1 MRQGKTIE
9 LKSKDGAAIDCYHV
23 TPKGTRKGGLVLV
36 MEIFGVTDH
45 IREVCD
51 SYAADGYEVISPS
64 LYDRQ
69 QRHFEASYSPE
80 DIQRS
85 LKLRDAHPIEKS
97 LDDTQ
102 MSIDFLKSQRAT
114 PVFITGYCYGGS
126 ICWLAACRCTGISA
140 ASGYYGR
147 LVIDHVNEKPKC
159 PTILHFGRK
168 DQGIPMEWVE
178 KIAAAHPEVPV
189 HVYEAGH
196 GFNSDRRAD
205 YHEPSAKLARER
217 TLKLFEAAKR

>member
-9 LKSKDGAAIDCYHV
+9 LKSKDGATIDCYHV
-23 TPKGTRKGGLVLV
+23 RPKGTRKGGLVLV

-51 SYAADGYEVISPS
+51 SYAAEGYEVISPS

-97 LDDTQ
+97 IDDTQ
-102 MSIDFLKSQRAT
+102 MSIDFLKSQGAT

-126 ICWLAACRCTGISA
+126 ITWLAASRCTGLSA
-140 ASGYYGR
+140 ASAYYGR
-147 LVIDHVNEKPKC
+147 LIIDHVNEKPKC
-159 PTILHFGRK
+159 PTILHFGRN
-168 DQGIPMEWVE
+168 DQGIPMERVE
-178 KIAAAHPEVPV
+178 KVAAAHPDVPV
-189 HVYEAGH
+189 YIYEAGH
-196 GFNSDRRAD
+196 GFNSDRRTD
-205 YHEPSAKLARER
+205 YHEPSARLARER
-217 TLKLFEAAKR
+217 TLKLFASVEK

>member
-9 LKSKDGAAIDCYHV
+9 LKSKDGATIDCYHV
-23 TPKGTRKGGLVLV
+23 TPKGTRKGGLVLM

-51 SYAADGYEVISPS
+51 SYAAEGYEEISPS

-69 QRHFEASYSPE
+69 QRNFEASYSPE

-97 LDDTQ
+97 IDDTQ
-102 MSIDFLKSQRAT
+102 MSIDFLKSQGAT
-114 PVFITGYCYGGS
+114 PVFITGYCFGGS
-126 ICWLAACRCTGISA
+126 ITWLAASRCSGLAA

-147 LVIDHVNEKPKC
+147 LIIDHANEKPKC
-159 PTILHFGRK
+159 PTILHFGRN
-168 DQGIPMEWVE
+168 DHGIPMEGVE
-178 KIAAAHPEVPV
+178 KVAAANPEVQV
-189 HVYEAGH
+189 YVYEAGH
-196 GFNSDRRAD
+196 GFNSDRRTD
-205 YHEPSAKLARER
+205 YHEPSARLARER
-217 TLKLFEAAKR
+217 TLKLFASIKS